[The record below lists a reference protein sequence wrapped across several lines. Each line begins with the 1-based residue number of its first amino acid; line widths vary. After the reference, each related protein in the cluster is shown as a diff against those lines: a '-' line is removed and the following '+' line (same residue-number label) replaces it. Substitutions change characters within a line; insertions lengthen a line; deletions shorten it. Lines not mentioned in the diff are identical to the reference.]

1 MPLNLEYIF
10 IINIFMAILVTMLC
24 ERAGDHG
31 GRRRPSTSTAAL
43 LRAQRVMPDI
53 SLSGQRCQD
62 WAPQ

>member
-1 MPLNLEYIF
+1 
-10 IINIFMAILVTMLC
+10 MAILVTMLC